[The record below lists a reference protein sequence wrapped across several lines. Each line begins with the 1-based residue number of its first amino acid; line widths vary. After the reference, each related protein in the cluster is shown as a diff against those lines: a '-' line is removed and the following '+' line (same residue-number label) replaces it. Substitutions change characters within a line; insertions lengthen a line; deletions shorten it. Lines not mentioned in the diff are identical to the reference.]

1 MHLHFKAY
9 YMLEWRIVDS
19 SVIFLFSYEQTINI
33 LRNND
38 ALLIRHSK
46 KFIFFFY
53 KQTNNILRN
62 LDRTPPHNIQH
73 KLLPKPWSWIARLSL
88 VLVDSSLII
97 GRKVFK
103 LDERWS
109 AQFEMWR
116 KWCSEV
122 SVVGRI
128 QSLDGVKQL
137 IKCPGK
143 KIFFWM
149 WSLLL
154 T

>member
-1 MHLHFKAY
+1 MAHCRFVSHFFIFLWTNNQYLKKQ
-9 YMLEWRIVDS
+9 WRIVDLS
-19 SVIFLFSYEQTINI
+19 LQKNY
-33 LRNND
+33 
-38 ALLIRHSK
+38 
-46 KFIFFFY
+46 FFFY

-62 LDRTPPHNIQH
+62 LNRTPPHNIQTST
-73 KLLPKPWSWIARLSL
+73 KAL
-88 VLVDSSLII
+88 VMNCSFVLGIGWFIMII